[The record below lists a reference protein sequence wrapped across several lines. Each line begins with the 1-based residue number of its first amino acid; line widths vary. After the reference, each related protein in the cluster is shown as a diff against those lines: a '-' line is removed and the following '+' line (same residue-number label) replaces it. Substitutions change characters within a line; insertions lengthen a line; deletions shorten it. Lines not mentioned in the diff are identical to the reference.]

1 MLHIRSKI
9 VFHYFVQKDAF
20 HSNSIC
26 SCTMKRQNTISR
38 EWSREMVFRFKGA
51 EIARDFS
58 FCSTN
63 VGCNAGVARPHWLVL
78 PLTSIKFFSGSHDH
92 ERNVIT

>member
-1 MLHIRSKI
+1 MGVLL
-9 VFHYFVQKDAF
+9 
-20 HSNSIC
+20 
-26 SCTMKRQNTISR
+26 
-38 EWSREMVFRFKGA
+38 KGA

-63 VGCNAGVARPHWLVL
+63 VGVQRWRCTPTLVGI
-78 PLTSIKFFSGSHDH
+78 TAQFEKFFSGSHDH